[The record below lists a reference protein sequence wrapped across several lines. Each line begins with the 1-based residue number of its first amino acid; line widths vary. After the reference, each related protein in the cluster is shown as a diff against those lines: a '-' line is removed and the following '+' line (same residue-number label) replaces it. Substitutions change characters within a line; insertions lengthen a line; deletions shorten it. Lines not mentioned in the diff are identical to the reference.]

1 MATTPAPV
9 IHARGGSSKPGHWRL
24 RTKMILLLLLLSQI
38 PLIVVAGF
46 TIFTARRA
54 LLTQASVNMLGVG
67 SEVAREIDN
76 QLLAWREDI
85 ASASQLP
92 EIIAYASNPTEAGAK
107 IAIRALK
114 AEATKTHHDSIALVN
129 RQGKIILSSV
139 ESDVSNDVSF
149 RPYFI
154 EALKG
159 DAYIS
164 DPSVSVITGKPSLFM
179 SAPVR
184 DGTNQVVGVLR
195 SRLDLY
201 GLWDLV
207 EQAAE
212 QSVAGTVA
220 MLLDNQGIRIAH
232 SASKGNR
239 EGVVNTLLYRAI
251 SPVSEETTKQIVAE
265 KRFGQATAER
275 VNVLP
280 LPDVAAA
287 LHPSQAT
294 TFEASADNSAVRHQ
308 SAAVPLKNKPWHL
321 VLQAP
326 EPSFTRAA
334 VQMTQVGV
342 AASAGFGLLTIL
354 AAYAIARGIT
364 APLLQLADVAD
375 RISLGELNAKI
386 RINRSDEVGDLAE
399 ALRRMQVSLQT
410 AIERLRAKRNT

>member
-1 MATTPAPV
+1 
-9 IHARGGSSKPGHWRL
+9 
-24 RTKMILLLLLLSQI
+24 
-38 PLIVVAGF
+38 
-46 TIFTARRA
+46 
-54 LLTQASVNMLGVG
+54 
-67 SEVAREIDN
+67 
-76 QLLAWREDI
+76 
-85 ASASQLP
+85 
-92 EIIAYASNPTEAGAK
+92 
-107 IAIRALK
+107 
-114 AEATKTHHDSIALVN
+114 
-129 RQGKIILSSV
+129 
-139 ESDVSNDVSF
+139 
-149 RPYFI
+149 
-154 EALKG
+154 
-159 DAYIS
+159 
-164 DPSVSVITGKPSLFM
+164 
-179 SAPVR
+179 
-184 DGTNQVVGVLR
+184 
-195 SRLDLY
+195 
-201 GLWDLV
+201 
-207 EQAAE
+207 
-212 QSVAGTVA
+212 VAGTVA

-251 SPVSEETTKQIVAE
+251 SPVTEETTKQIVAE

-287 LHPSQAT
+287 LHPSEAT
-294 TFEASADNSAVRHQ
+294 TFEAAADNSAVRHQ

-326 EPSFTRAA
+326 QPSFTRAA

-354 AAYAIARGIT
+354 AAYFIARGIT

-386 RINRSDEVGDLAE
+386 RIARRDEVGDLAE